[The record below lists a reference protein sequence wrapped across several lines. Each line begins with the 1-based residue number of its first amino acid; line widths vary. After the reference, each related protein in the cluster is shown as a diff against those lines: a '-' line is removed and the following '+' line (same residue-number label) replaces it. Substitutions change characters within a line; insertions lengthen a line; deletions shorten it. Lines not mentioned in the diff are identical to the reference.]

1 MEKEGERVKN
11 KGKTSNR
18 CMTAVL
24 RALVFS
30 VLSVAVMVSVCPGLR
45 SYWDLQVRR
54 AKGGGDSTQ
63 SPDSRRVDSR
73 EEGGTLSNAGG
84 CVCLGG

>member
-1 MEKEGERVKN
+1 MVGLQGDEERGEREKN

-45 SYWDLQVRR
+45 SCWDCRDRR
-54 AKGGGDSTQ
+54 
-63 SPDSRRVDSR
+63 RR
-73 EEGGTLSNAGG
+73 EGVTPLKARQ
-84 CVCLGG
+84 